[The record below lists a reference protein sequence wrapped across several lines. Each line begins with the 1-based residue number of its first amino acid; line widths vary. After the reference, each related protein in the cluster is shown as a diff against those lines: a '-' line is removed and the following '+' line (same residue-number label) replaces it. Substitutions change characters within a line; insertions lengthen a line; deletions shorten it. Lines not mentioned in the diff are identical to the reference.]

1 MTLLDPLYRSRDDR
15 MIAGV
20 AAGVAEAVDADASII
35 RVVWALLVFLTGGLA
50 LVAYIVM
57 AIVVPER
64 PEGLPSRSDP
74 AAAANS
80 GSTGSAG
87 TTPPSTR
94 SRHDPAGRPRG
105 GLLLGLVLVVIG
117 VIFLI
122 REFLPF
128 LDLALWWP
136 IAAIG
141 LGVVLILFSISPPRR
156 SR

>member
-1 MTLLDPLYRSRDDR
+1 MAVRDPLYRSRDDR

-20 AAGVAEAVDADASII
+20 AAGVAESIGADPSII
-35 RVVWALLVFLTGGLA
+35 RVVWALLMFLTGGLA

-64 PEGLPSRSDP
+64 PEDLPAASDP
-74 AAAANS
+74 SGAAAPP
-80 GSTGSAG
+80 G
-87 TTPPSTR
+87 TTVPMGATAPS
-94 SRHDPAGRPRG
+94 ARPRRDRADRGRG
-105 GLLLGLVLVVIG
+105 GLLVGLVLIVIG

-128 LDLALWWP
+128 LDIALWWP

-141 LGVVLILFSISPPRR
+141 LGVI
-156 SR
+156 